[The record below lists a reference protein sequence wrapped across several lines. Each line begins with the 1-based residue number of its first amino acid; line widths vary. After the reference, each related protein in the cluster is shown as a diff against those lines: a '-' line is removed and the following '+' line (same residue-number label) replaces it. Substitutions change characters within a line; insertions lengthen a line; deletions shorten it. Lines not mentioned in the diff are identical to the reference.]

1 MRAII
6 FTCARKVP
14 CFLYSPINRA
24 DTYLRP
30 LSLHTIKNY
39 AKISCIGLF
48 PYGPFFISI
57 FLYKEVFRY
66 ESFK

>member
-6 FTCARKVP
+6 STCARKVP

-48 PYGPFFISI
+48 PYGLFS